1 MKKFVGILVSFLLVF
16 FLSSLNLWAGDS
28 EIRTDPTDTV
38 TLPLTEPEIVEPEI
52 AEPAMKAPE
61 ASIPEAV
68 PPAVEPEDVVSEV
81 VIPTPEAVVEEAVA
95 EVVPPVVVPP
105 PPAPKDDLTIAAEL
119 IDMEGLENYK
129 KALDLCMSAVKKDPN
144 SFKANWM
151 CAQACREYGLETEHL
166 DLDDWK
172 DICIKYS
179 ILGRECAQKAMTL
192 EPRKPNGYYFYG
204 LNVGIYAD
212 AVSIFTALKEGLK
225 NKTQEN
231 FETAYK
237 IDKTFETGGPIVAIG
252 RFWHVLPWVAGGDED
267 KALEFYREYQKTKF
281 FNTPD
286 GLECHVYL
294 AEILMDSRKTKEE
307 AKQLLQ
313 EARKLTSDKFWQ
325 NRINELF
332 DDM

>member
-1 MKKFVGILVSFLLVF
+1 MKKFAGSLVAFLLVL
-16 FLSSLNLWAGDS
+16 FLCSSNLWAGDS

-38 TLPLTEPEIVEPEI
+38 TLPLTEHEVAPPAIKTPEE
-52 AEPAMKAPE
+52 
-61 ASIPEAV
+61 SIPEAA
-68 PPAVEPEDVVSEV
+68 PLAVEAEEV
-81 VIPTPEAVVEEAVA
+81 VTEAVLPTEPEAVVEE
-95 EVVPPVVVPP
+95 VVGTVEPPVVVPP

-119 IDMEGLENYK
+119 IEMEGLANYK
-129 KALDLCMSAVKKDPN
+129 KALDLCMKAVEKDPN
-144 SFKANWM
+144 NFKANWL
-151 CAQACREYGLETEHL
+151 CAEACREYGLETEHL

-179 ILGRECAQKAMTL
+179 TLGRKCAEKAITL
-192 EPRKPNGYYFYG
+192 QPRKPNGYYFYG

-231 FETAYK
+231 FEIAYK
-237 IDKTFETGGPIVAIG
+237 LDKTFDTGGPIVAIG

-267 KALEFYREYQKTKF
+267 KALEFYREYQKTEF
-281 FNTPD
+281 FSTPD
-286 GLECHVYL
+286 GLEGHIYL

-313 EARKLTSDKFWQ
+313 EASKLTNDKFWQ
-325 NRINELF
+325 NRIKELN